1 MQIPLYRTECL
12 ISRFIGKYTDRANHS
27 GRNKYIYLH
36 SNVENTLSELPFP
49 RSESLELPK
58 YRRHILDL
66 GSSGGILII
75 SREVRDWSKTLSAS
89 PDSSDTLLWF
99 RNIIDDKLASL
110 SDPEPLSWENQ
121 QTNIG
126 KLSSLLCL
134 QHYLM
139 TNDYNAIYTIF
150 VKMITIFLFIEAYK
164 IGFLYSPYNT
174 FLGVYWAHRCFS
186 LLGYTDTYK
195 RTRHWQTIKP

>member
-1 MQIPLYRTECL
+1 MYCCLCPPEAVYFCFLYCRHKRKQKVEQKVQIAPARTQRAIQTKQRVKPFHSLSKNVAFTYILTLKRLLDNCMQIPLYRTECL

-75 SREVRDWSKTLSAS
+75 SREVRD
-89 PDSSDTLLWF
+89 
-99 RNIIDDKLASL
+99 
-110 SDPEPLSWENQ
+110 
-121 QTNIG
+121 
-126 KLSSLLCL
+126 
-134 QHYLM
+134 
-139 TNDYNAIYTIF
+139 
-150 VKMITIFLFIEAYK
+150 
-164 IGFLYSPYNT
+164 
-174 FLGVYWAHRCFS
+174 
-186 LLGYTDTYK
+186 
-195 RTRHWQTIKP
+195 